1 MDGKPSQRPLLLGH
15 RGARAV
21 RSIRENSIASLDRA
35 LADGCDGFEFD
46 VRLTAEGE
54 AVLWHDPETEGVMIC
69 EATGNQL
76 SHLARL
82 SDVLTRFQDSA
93 FLDIELKV
101 PGLEKITLD
110 LLERFPPQCGF
121 VISSFD
127 PELLTHL
134 RTENSSV
141 PLGLI
146 CETTAELSHWRHVPI
161 DYLILHH
168 GLIER
173 FPAILSEV
181 EDAQKKSMVW
191 TVNAAAEMKRF
202 ADLGIGGIV
211 SDDTALLCKTLR
223 D

>member
-1 MDGKPSQRPLLLGH
+1 M
-15 RGARAV
+15 
-21 RSIRENSIASLDRA
+21 
-35 LADGCDGFEFD
+35 
-46 VRLTAEGE
+46 
-54 AVLWHDPETEGVMIC
+54 
-69 EATGNQL
+69 
-76 SHLARL
+76 
-82 SDVLTRFQDSA
+82 
-93 FLDIELKV
+93 
-101 PGLEKITLD
+101 EKITMI

-146 CETTAELSHWRHVPI
+146 CETTAELSHWRHAPI

-191 TVNAAAEMKRF
+191 TVNAC
-202 ADLGIGGIV
+202 GG
-211 SDDTALLCKTLR
+211 DEAFCRPGDRRNCFG
-223 D
+223 